1 MCAFKTAVSR
11 KKGGNLEEEERSG
24 EVLFASDRNE
34 TRQKLG
40 RGSLRL
46 GKGEGRGVTET
57 RFTDRPSVPSV
68 KRNSIL
74 RNGGFQGLNVYG
86 EEGLTSLSI
95 EFRTRGEKDLK

>member
-1 MCAFKTAVSR
+1 MRFQNCGLA
-11 KKGGNLEEEERSG
+11 KKRGKPRGG
-24 EVLFASDRNE
+24 EVWRGVVRQRSKRDEAKIGTRFATFR
-34 TRQKLG
+34 
-40 RGSLRL
+40 
-46 GKGEGRGVTET
+46 EGRRTWRNGNAVHA
-57 RFTDRPSVPSV
+57 DRPSVPSV